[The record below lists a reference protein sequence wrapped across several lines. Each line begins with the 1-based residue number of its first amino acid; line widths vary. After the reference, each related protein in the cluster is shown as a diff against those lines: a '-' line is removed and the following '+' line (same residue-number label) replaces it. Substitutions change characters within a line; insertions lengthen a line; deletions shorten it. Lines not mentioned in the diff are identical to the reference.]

1 MDITELSGSID
12 KQLRNLVGDFSVD
25 LYYQDSKVKS
35 LKGYKRYLGSRDETF
50 FADLNAFIYQYSYTI
65 LVFGRDRDGFGY
77 HLTGMVPYTH
87 IEHCSEKPDGKGHGE
102 SMENAVPHGAE
113 TPSHISLAR
122 EEGTDD
128 AD

>member
-35 LKGYKRYLGSRDETF
+35 LKGYKQYLGSRDETF

-77 HLTGMVPYTH
+77 HLTGMVSYTH
-87 IEHCSEKPDGKGHGE
+87 IEHCSEKPDRKGEGE
-102 SMENAVPHGAE
+102 KEEND
-113 TPSHISLAR
+113 R
-122 EEGTDD
+122 E
-128 AD
+128 